1 MNGIDFI
8 NDVFGGKIHNINSGF
23 NTSLEFF
30 GLISGSLRS
39 GSPLLED
46 GFEVK
51 HISSDFARRYAWPP
65 QNVNDRELMI
75 GSKSEMEIFT
85 GDLKN
90 IEDPY
95 HQPLRGLIQA
105 LAAPRKPGTRA
116 PREWHTSYLMPYSNN
131 IAHWEAK
138 PRRSSS
144 RKKVRGDKRNDQVN
158 LERSDWR
165 GAGSLAHHLIRTDKN
180 LDRLAKIRD
189 GLAEIFN
196 ETSIIDKLFD
206 TLNSKNN
213 AIGTSKTDKIES
225 ECKTLDSD
233 GDELRKGVYNIL
245 TITDKKVRLE
255 ALMYFLPLAIMCHT
269 LRRAHKILEKNAFY
283 TGVVDFGTTASQ
295 LRRQSKLDLN
305 LANKHLSGAI
315 EKVGKESGHT
325 EKFVTD
331 AKKQFAGYYT
341 ATASAIGFLNAHT
354 GVRHHT
360 IKEQLLC
367 ALVIAEIPG
376 DDITLNEFAN
386 RLYKNW
392 GMVIN
397 RESADK
403 AGLLMEINGE
413 LFNRN
418 TNEYLAS
425 SLRKLGALKEFSDST
440 VMVCR
445 PS

>member
-1 MNGIDFI
+1 MNKLDFI
-8 NDVFGGKIHNINSGF
+8 NEVFGGKIHNINSGF

-30 GLISGSLRS
+30 GLISSSLRS
-39 GSPLLED
+39 GPPLLED

-65 QNVNDRELMI
+65 QNANDRELII
-75 GSKSEMEIFT
+75 GSQSEMEIFT

-90 IEDPY
+90 IEDPN

-116 PREWHTSYLMPYSNN
+116 PREWHTSYLMPYSKN

-138 PRRSSS
+138 PR
-144 RKKVRGDKRNDQVN
+144 KKVRGDEKNDQIN

-165 GAGSLAHHLIRTDKN
+165 GAGSLAHQLIRTDKN
-180 LDRLAKIRD
+180 LDRLAKTRV
-189 GLAEIFN
+189 GLAEIFD
-196 ETSIIDKLFD
+196 ETSIIDKLFY
-206 TLNSKNN
+206 TLNSKNK
-213 AIGTSKTDKIES
+213 ATGTSKTDKIES

-233 GDELRKGVYNIL
+233 GDELRNGVNNIL
-245 TITDKKVRLE
+245 KITDKKIRLE

-269 LRRAHKILEKNAFY
+269 LRRAHNILGINEFY

-295 LRRQSKLDLN
+295 LRRQSKLDLS

-315 EKVGKESGHT
+315 EKNGKESGHT
-325 EKFVTD
+325 EKFVTE

-367 ALVIAEIPG
+367 ALVMAETPD

-397 RESADK
+397 RESAEK